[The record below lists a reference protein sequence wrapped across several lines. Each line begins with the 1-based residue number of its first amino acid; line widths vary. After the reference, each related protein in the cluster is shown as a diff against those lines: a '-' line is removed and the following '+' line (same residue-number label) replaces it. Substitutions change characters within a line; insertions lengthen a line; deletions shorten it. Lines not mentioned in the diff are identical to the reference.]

1 MYIWIMTYLITSA
14 KVACMAAATTY
25 YWSSAPM
32 DPDQPLIEEE
42 EGVAEVGY
50 AIWITHFYHSGS
62 LAYGSFVISFI

>member
-1 MYIWIMTYLITSA
+1 
-14 KVACMAAATTY
+14 MAAATTY

-32 DPDQPLIEEE
+32 DPDQPLVEEE

-62 LAYGSFVISFI
+62 LAYGSFMISFI